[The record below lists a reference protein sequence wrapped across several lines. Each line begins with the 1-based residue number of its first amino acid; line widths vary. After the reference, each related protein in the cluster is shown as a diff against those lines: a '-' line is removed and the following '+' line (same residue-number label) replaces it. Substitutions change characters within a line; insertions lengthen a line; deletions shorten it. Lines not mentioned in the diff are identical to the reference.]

1 MSETDMILFVIGTYF
16 LFCVDFKQYGCKL
29 RHNLKPVRRYQM
41 SKFFKYKKLGKPT
54 YINLDKLNVIG
65 IESEY
70 QGKVKIK
77 SDNGVIE
84 LCLDVKELSNLIA
97 MLEGDK

>member
-1 MSETDMILFVIGTYF
+1 
-16 LFCVDFKQYGCKL
+16 
-29 RHNLKPVRRYQM
+29 M